1 MLKDFL
7 FRGSLQLLN
16 FSKYT
21 IIWSQIELLEYIL
34 KSETQIVTRLNVI
47 KLFLTW
53 SENLDKELFSLK
65 YFLTCILSARHSSNS
80 RSEKVSCYNRNC
92 AKLFSNNW
100 LWVVFNILPTPATEL
115 FLQGTWKIIYL
126 LWGTFCI
133 SGDAKNSNGPSL
145 C

>member
-53 SENLDKELFSLK
+53 SVNLDKEFISLK
-65 YFLTCILSARHSSNS
+65 YFLTCASYLLAILRTLDRRRGFRVTIEIVQSCFQIIDCGSCSTSYRHQPLSFFCKENM
-80 RSEKVSCYNRNC
+80 KDN
-92 AKLFSNNW
+92 LFI
-100 LWVVFNILPTPATEL
+100 VRNILH
-115 FLQGTWKIIYL
+115 FGRR
-126 LWGTFCI
+126 
-133 SGDAKNSNGPSL
+133 
-145 C
+145 